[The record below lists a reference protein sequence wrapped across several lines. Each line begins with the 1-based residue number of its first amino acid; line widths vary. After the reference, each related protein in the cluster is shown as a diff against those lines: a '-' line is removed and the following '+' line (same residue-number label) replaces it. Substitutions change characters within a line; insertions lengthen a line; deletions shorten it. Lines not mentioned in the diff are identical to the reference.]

1 MEEIWE
7 RAVKTALVGE
17 TEPLAA
23 RILTLDGAVKCFQG
37 HLPRP
42 EILERFQNLEHLS
55 IASIGVSSLDQF
67 PRLGKLQKLVLSD
80 NRIAG
85 GLEFLVQAGLDLLRD
100 LDLSNNRIHL
110 IEDLVP
116 LAQLKLVSLDLYE
129 CPVTRMKD
137 YRSRVF
143 GLVKSLKY
151 LDKMDAEENERP
163 ESEDEDDDEEE
174 DEDGDEDDPE
184 SCEIDGEE
192 RPNVMSNG
200 DSKRL
205 EGVVEVDE
213 EESEADEEETETGR
227 QSNGVSDHAN
237 GLPDEHKNVDEE
249 EIDDSDE
256 DGKDENDDDG
266 FLVGY
271 SHDEE
276 DVGESD
282 EEVDND
288 EGHLRVPLDGH
299 EEVAEEGREP
309 NWMIDFVANGSQNV
323 FLNVDDEDDSDEE
336 EGRDEY
342 DDDGFL
348 VDYSWDNDEED
359 VGDGEEEVDLGVPH
373 RKELLRNI
381 IIGEIDG
388 DELDEEYIGESR
400 EEEEEEGVKDDEEE
414 DEEYEAEHLA
424 QPVMEAIEVDEEVEG
439 EEEYEDDEVQVFY
452 SIASSNNLKR
462 KRDEDDDGDSGSSSS
477 DNNDDDGSSDDDK

>member
-276 DVGESD
+276 DVGE
-282 EEVDND
+282 N
-288 EGHLRVPLDGH
+288 
-299 EEVAEEGREP
+299 
-309 NWMIDFVANGSQNV
+309 
-323 FLNVDDEDDSDEE
+323 
-336 EGRDEY
+336 
-342 DDDGFL
+342 
-348 VDYSWDNDEED
+348 YSWDNDEED